1 MLYKNIKHASSENI
15 EVINE
20 INKIKFDDNIEY
32 FLIAK
37 KEDLYIINSKSGN
50 NLIVDGRIL
59 EILKSNN
66 ILGGLS

>member
-20 INKIKFDDNIEY
+20 LNKIKFDNNIEY

-37 KEDLYIINSKSGN
+37 KEDLYIVSSKSGG
-50 NLIVDGRIL
+50 NLIIDGKIL
-59 EILKSNN
+59 DILKNN
-66 ILGGLS
+66 KILGGIY

>member
-20 INKIKFDDNIEY
+20 INKIKFDNNTEY

-37 KEDLYIINSKSGN
+37 KEDLYIVSSKSGS
-50 NLIVDGRIL
+50 NLIIDGK
-59 EILKSNN
+59 ILKMLKDIN
-66 ILGGLS
+66 ILGGMD

>member
-20 INKIKFDDNIEY
+20 IDKIKFDNNIEY

-37 KEDLYIINSKSGN
+37 KEDLYIVSSKSGS
-50 NLIVDGRIL
+50 NLIIDGK
-59 EILKSNN
+59 ILKMLKDIN
-66 ILGGLS
+66 ILGGMD

>member
-20 INKIKFDDNIEY
+20 INKVKFDNDIEY

-37 KEDLYIINSKSGN
+37 KEDLYIISSKSGH
-50 NLIVDGRIL
+50 NLIVDGKIV

-66 ILGGLS
+66 ILGGVV